1 MTLDPGLKL
10 VDKVRPIESFI
21 TQVFEYDVRTLG
33 STTGEFIAQ
42 CVLALSQYNIYYRNQ
57 YNEKKMLLSRQQRL
71 IDSTLFHLIT
81 PEIIKEFK
89 TKKDARMRLLL
100 TDATLN
106 GIQLEIEVLQ
116 DELYLMDGMDKTI
129 SELTASF
136 KRELTRR
143 ENELY
148 QQRKSS

>member
-1 MTLDPGLKL
+1 MEEGLKL
-10 VDKVRPIESFI
+10 VQRVQPNESFVSD
-21 TQVFEYDVRTLG
+21 VFAYDVRTLG
-33 STTGEFIAQ
+33 QTTGEYIAQ
-42 CVLALSQYNIYYRNQ
+42 CILALSQYKIYFKNKC
-57 YNEKKMLLSRQQRL
+57 NEKKMFLSQKQRL
-71 IDSTLFHLIT
+71 IDSTLFHLVT
-81 PEIIKEFK
+81 PEIIKEHK

-100 TDATLN
+100 TDPTLN
-106 GIQLEIEVLQ
+106 AIQLEIEVLQ
-116 DELYLMDGMDKTI
+116 DELYLVDGMDKTI

>member
-1 MTLDPGLKL
+1 MEEGLRL
-10 VDKVRPIESFI
+10 VQKVQPNESFVSE
-21 TQVFEYDVRTLG
+21 VFTYDVRTLG
-33 STTGEFIAQ
+33 QTTGEYIAQ
-42 CVLALSQYNIYYRNQ
+42 SIIALSQYNIYFKNKC
-57 YNEKKMLLSRQQRL
+57 NEKRMFLSQKQRL
-71 IDSTLFHLIT
+71 IEATLFHLIT

-100 TDATLN
+100 TDPTLN
-106 GIQLEIEVLQ
+106 AIQLNIEVLQ
-116 DELYLMDGMDKTI
+116 DELYLLEGMDKTI
-129 SELTASF
+129 SELIASF

>member
-1 MTLDPGLKL
+1 MEEGLKL
-10 VDKVRPIESFI
+10 VQKIQLNESFVS
-21 TQVFEYDVRTLG
+21 QVFAYDVRTLG
-33 STTGEFIAQ
+33 QTTGEFIAQ
-42 CVLALSQYNIYYRNQ
+42 SIIALSQYNIYFKNKS
-57 YNEKKMLLSRQQRL
+57 NEKKMHLSQKQRL

-81 PEIIKEFK
+81 PEIVKEYK

-100 TDATLN
+100 TDPTLN
-106 GIQLEIEVLQ
+106 AIQLDIEVLQ
-116 DELYLMDGMDKTI
+116 DELYLLDGMDKTI
-129 SELTASF
+129 SELIASF